1 MIAVNRPAWFSVI
14 GTTRPPGEGAV
25 PGVSVLFIATLRGP
39 GGWLG
44 DVSGLW
50 LGIAVVGWILA
61 IVLGVL
67 LLAGL
72 RRRLS
77 RSPGRLQGAEE
88 GNEPTLLPRPA
99 DAGVVGVLRW
109 LLEGTDAEGVACLE
123 MRPKRGER
131 LRIEPRGLPDRVVAT
146 LARRGRDALLGSG
159 PQEPSGVVS
168 LRWLGAGGPRAL
180 VALGTA
186 SDDAREALR
195 FGRYLIEWVVASRSE
210 DQVPELER
218 RLGDIPGVAWAE
230 IDHGEGRARLL
241 LSEGAD
247 APTTEAE
254 VRRALEPAE
263 LHPSWIEVPA
273 SVPSE
278 PAETGPSD
286 RVGAREV
293 AEPRVK
299 LVEVA
304 FSQDGQATADVRVMW
319 KDHELRGR
327 GHARATP
334 AGPYYA
340 GAKALA
346 DALRP
351 LLDSEVVVEGL
362 YQASTDQAVP
372 VLIAEVLFEGE
383 HLVGAVVDRSGE
395 AHWAGAR
402 AVLDA
407 VNRRLVQVAGRSGRL

>member
-1 MIAVNRPAWFSVI
+1 MFRVSALVI
-14 GTTRPPGEGAV
+14 GPVGWVRDV
-25 PGVSVLFIATLRGP
+25 PGPWLVITFVGWALALVLGAL
-39 GGWLG
+39 L
-44 DVSGLW
+44 
-50 LGIAVVGWILA
+50 LGI
-61 IVLGVL
+61 
-67 LLAGL
+67 
-72 RRRLS
+72 RRRRPS
-77 RSPGRLQGAEE
+77 WSAGAPVDRSASGERDDL
-88 GNEPTLLPRPA
+88 EPTRLPRMSDGGIP
-99 DAGVVGVLRW
+99 GVLRW
-109 LLEGTDAEGVACLE
+109 LLEGTDAEGIACLE
-123 MRPKRGER
+123 MRPGRGER
-131 LRIEPRGLPDRVVAT
+131 LWIEPRGLPDRVVAT

-159 PQEPSGVVS
+159 PREPRGVTA

-180 VALGTA
+180 VALEAT

-195 FGRYLIEWVVASRSE
+195 FGRYLTEWVVASNSK
-210 DQVPELER
+210 DPVPGSER
-218 RLGDIPGVAWAE
+218 RLGEVPGVAWAE
-230 IDHGEGRARLL
+230 VEPAEGRARLL
-241 LSEGAD
+241 LAEGAD
-247 APTTEAE
+247 AASVEPE
-254 VRRALEPAE
+254 VRRALAASGLRPA
-263 LHPSWIEVPA
+263 WIEVPSA
-273 SVPSE
+273 IPSE
-278 PAETGPSD
+278 PGEDQHPGHIGSQEA
-286 RVGAREV
+286 

-304 FSQDGQATADVRVMW
+304 FSQDGQATADVRVTW

-340 GAKALA
+340 GAKAVA

-351 LLDSEVVVEGL
+351 LLDSEVVVKGL